1 MALSAAQIDR
11 LSRLLSSA
19 VDLNQLERFVSLATG
34 DRLFVEYVGPGM
46 PLRPTI
52 EKLIQSL
59 EQDGTTFLL
68 AAVVWREK
76 PFRDDLRQYLAQLF
90 PEAATGRTLADLQF
104 VAQSAGRER
113 ADFPAGSGPGLQR
126 LIRPQL
132 KMLDLRQWLARA
144 DRISHQVCRIEVEN
158 TPLGTGFLVGDGR
171 VLTNWHVVDLARQL
185 GKEAQLAARFDYHLG
200 PNGVEP
206 GEMIEVAHVIDERP
220 CNASEIAGSADV
232 LPAADELDYALLQL
246 SKGTPGRGAVP
257 IRPAPPVAAD
267 DPIIIVQHAKGET
280 LKIALD
286 DSAVE
291 RFVHDGRRLRYRTNT
306 EPGSSGSPC
315 FTFDLDLVALHHLGD
330 PSFGASKFNQGIPI
344 DLVCASVEARTGAPL
359 G

>member
-19 VDLNQLERFVSLATG
+19 VDLHQLDRFVSLATG
-34 DRLFVEYVGPGM
+34 DRLFVEYVGPGL

-52 EKLIQSL
+52 EKLIQAL
-59 EQDGTTFLL
+59 EQDGTTFFL
-68 AAVVWREK
+68 AAVLYREK
-76 PFRDDLRQYLAQLF
+76 PFRNDLRQYLVQLF
-90 PEAATGRTLADLQF
+90 PEAASGRTLADLQF
-104 VAQSAGRER
+104 EAQSGGQGRD
-113 ADFPAGSGPGLQR
+113 DFPAGSGPGLQR

-132 KMLDLRQWLARA
+132 KMLDLRQWLDKA
-144 DRISHQVCRIEVEN
+144 DRISHQVCRIEVDN
-158 TPLGTGFLVGDGR
+158 AGLGSGFLVGDGR
-171 VLTNWHVVDLARQL
+171 VLTNWHVVDLARQMGGL
-185 GKEAQLAARFDYHLG
+185 SRLAARFDYHRG
-200 PNGVEP
+200 AQGTEAGEP
-206 GEMIEVAHVIDERP
+206 IPVAGIIDERP
-220 CNASEIAGSADV
+220 CSPAELTGGADV

-246 SKGTPGRGAVP
+246 SKGTAERGAVP
-257 IRPAPPVAAD
+257 VRPAPPVAAN
-267 DPIIIVQHAKGET
+267 DPLILVQHPQGET

-291 RFVHDGRRLRYRTNT
+291 GFVHDGRRLRYRTNT

-330 PSFGASKFNQGIPI
+330 PSFGAPKYNQGIPI
-344 DLVCASVEARTGAPL
+344 DLVRASIEARTGAPP